1 MDLLQRG
8 RTRAEFEQFV
18 ASHVDRLLRAGFLM
32 TGDPVEA
39 EDLVQE
45 CLLQVARR
53 WPRVRRMDH
62 PGAYARRILVNLALR
77 GAAQRNRRAAEI
89 DAPGVAGLRTQA
101 DLGRDFDIKLALI
114 DALGLL
120 APRQRAIIVLRYFED
135 LSVAEVADLLGCSA
149 GTVKSTASRGLVR
162 LRDVLEEPDAE
173 DCDGSE
179 GSASQRKGALP
190 RDREI

>member
-1 MDLLQRG
+1 MDFLQRG
-8 RTRAEFEQFV
+8 RTHAEFEQFV
-18 ASHVDRLLRAGFLM
+18 AGHVDRLLGAGILM

-45 CLLQVARR
+45 CLLRVARR

-77 GAAQRNRRAAEI
+77 GAASRNRRTAEI
-89 DAPGVAGLRTQA
+89 DAAGPGSPMEAAPAL
-101 DLGRDFDIKLALI
+101 DSKLALI
-114 DALGLL
+114 DALRLL
-120 APRQRAIIVLRYFED
+120 PRQQRAIIVLRYFED
-135 LSVAEVADLLGCSA
+135 LSVAEVADLLGCSV

-162 LRDVLEEPDAE
+162 LREVLEAPVADDHAGGEE
-173 DCDGSE
+173 
-179 GSASQRKGALP
+179 SASQREGALP